1 MSEISRTA
9 ELVRD
14 NPVEPTITTGA
25 LFKINSAKLYVPVI
39 TLSENDNIKFLENIK
54 HGFKRAV
61 SWHKYIPEV
70 TTQPKNNSLDDMIDT
85 AFGNINKLFV
95 LSFKNGEDN
104 PARNIFY
111 EYYTPLVEIKGF
123 NAFIDNKPFFFDP

>member
-54 HGFKRAV
+54 HRFKRTI
-61 SWHKYIPEV
+61 S
-70 TTQPKNNSLDDMIDT
+70 
-85 AFGNINKLFV
+85 
-95 LSFKNGEDN
+95 
-104 PARNIFY
+104 
-111 EYYTPLVEIKGF
+111 
-123 NAFIDNKPFFFDP
+123 

>member
-1 MSEISRTA
+1 
-9 ELVRD
+9 
-14 NPVEPTITTGA
+14 
-25 LFKINSAKLYVPVI
+25 
-39 TLSENDNIKFLENIK
+39 
-54 HGFKRAV
+54 
-61 SWHKYIPEV
+61 
-70 TTQPKNNSLDDMIDT
+70 MIDT

-123 NAFIDNKPFFFDP
+123 NAFIDNKPFFFRPVKTNRRRMKNMSKYQKNQNQKTKKKRLYN